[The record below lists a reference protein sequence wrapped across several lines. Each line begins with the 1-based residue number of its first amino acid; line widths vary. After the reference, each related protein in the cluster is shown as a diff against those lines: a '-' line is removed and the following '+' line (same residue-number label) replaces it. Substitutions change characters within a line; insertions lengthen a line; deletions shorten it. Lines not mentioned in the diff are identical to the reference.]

1 MVKISPFRNSF
12 NAGEFS
18 ILTEGRVDTER
29 YPASMRSMLNCI
41 AAPQGPAIGRSGTKF
56 IARAKSNSSYSA
68 LIPFTYDE
76 DQTIRLEFSA
86 NSIRFINEDGPQTF
100 AAVAIT
106 VVLQANPLKF
116 TAAGHGLSVG
126 DDTFL
131 SGLPLDTNGNNQT
144 VNVTAVAGNDITVSF
159 AYNGAVGAVAA
170 NSNKIYQ
177 IATVYTSDDVRNIRY
192 LQKDDVTYLYCP
204 GKRNYKLS
212 RLGATNWTISEVVYA
227 NGPFMPA
234 PKKSGRL
241 AISANGGPTPDM
253 TSDVLPTGVCSAS
266 TAAASRE
273 AFRAFDRDRQSW
285 WEPTTVQQGWLQ
297 YQFPT
302 AKVVD
307 GYTIYVAKQ
316 GTSGTVSGESGNADA
331 DYTAKDHAPGSWTF
345 SGSTD
350 GTTWAILDQQDG
362 YVLYDNNRSV
372 LFPVNNDQAYAYYR
386 LDITEC
392 VRNGPIKP
400 RVGEFVLSASTDPS
414 TTINVVLSGTYDDI
428 NSGAGFK
435 VTDIGRLLRM
445 KGRDNN
451 WRVLKITAFTD
462 ATHVQV
468 KVLDSPFLSIDPI
481 LDWQMGY
488 WSDTTGWPTCGILWG
503 DRIFVAGISRFPR
516 LVCASGVGNY
526 EDFGSTTSADV
537 VTDALALVLN
547 LNTKIPSP
555 IRWLAS
561 DERGILVGTGSGEHI
576 IQRVSTQQVFGAR
589 NVESIPTSRRGSANM
604 EPVQVDRQILFVQT
618 AKRTLRELAYV
629 YEADGY
635 KAPSMSLFASHLG
648 VPNFAQIV
656 YAPEPHNLAWI
667 RRTDGS
673 MVGLTYNREENVI
686 GWHRHDYGGEVESI
700 CTTLSPGDK
709 QDALWLVIK
718 RTINGEDVR
727 FIERLEHFWDFGT
740 DISDAYYVDC
750 GLVYNGAATD
760 KIYGFGH
767 LAGDTVD
774 GLVNGIPYFGMEVS
788 ENGVVT
794 MPLDDVT
801 SFVGGK
807 SYTISGEISR
817 IEGGSQNGT
826 SQGKRKRI
834 GNIVAHLWDSYY
846 GEIGTLNEDTQEVV
860 WSDIRYDE
868 PLDQLEPIALQTGM
882 FGPMTED
889 AGFCRGGTIYFRQT
903 SMLPFNL
910 ISLMPTMETQ
920 EP

>member
-1 MVKISPFRNSF
+1 
-12 NAGEFS
+12 
-18 ILTEGRVDTER
+18 
-29 YPASMRSMLNCI
+29 
-41 AAPQGPAIGRSGTKF
+41 
-56 IARAKSNSSYSA
+56 
-68 LIPFTYDE
+68 
-76 DQTIRLEFSA
+76 
-86 NSIRFINEDGPQTF
+86 
-100 AAVAIT
+100 
-106 VVLQANPLKF
+106 
-116 TAAGHGLSVG
+116 
-126 DDTFL
+126 
-131 SGLPLDTNGNNQT
+131 
-144 VNVTAVAGNDITVSF
+144 
-159 AYNGAVGAVAA
+159 
-170 NSNKIYQ
+170 
-177 IATVYTSDDVRNIRY
+177 
-192 LQKDDVTYLYCP
+192 
-204 GKRNYKLS
+204 
-212 RLGATNWTISEVVYA
+212 
-227 NGPFMPA
+227 
-234 PKKSGRL
+234 
-241 AISANGGPTPDM
+241 
-253 TSDVLPTGVCSAS
+253 
-266 TAAASRE
+266 
-273 AFRAFDRDRQSW
+273 
-285 WEPTTVQQGWLQ
+285 
-297 YQFPT
+297 
-302 AKVVD
+302 
-307 GYTIYVAKQ
+307 
-316 GTSGTVSGESGNADA
+316 
-331 DYTAKDHAPGSWTF
+331 
-345 SGSTD
+345 
-350 GTTWAILDQQDG
+350 
-362 YVLYDNNRSV
+362 
-372 LFPVNNDQAYAYYR
+372 
-386 LDITEC
+386 
-392 VRNGPIKP
+392 
-400 RVGEFVLSASTDPS
+400 
-414 TTINVVLSGTYDDI
+414 
-428 NSGAGFK
+428 
-435 VTDIGRLLRM
+435 
-445 KGRDNN
+445 
-451 WRVLKITAFTD
+451 
-462 ATHVQV
+462 
-468 KVLDSPFLSIDPI
+468 
-481 LDWQMGY
+481 
-488 WSDTTGWPTCGILWG
+488 
-503 DRIFVAGISRFPR
+503 
-516 LVCASGVGNY
+516 
-526 EDFGSTTSADV
+526 
-537 VTDALALVLN
+537 
-547 LNTKIPSP
+547 
-555 IRWLAS
+555 
-561 DERGILVGTGSGEHI
+561 
-576 IQRVSTQQVFGAR
+576 
-589 NVESIPTSRRGSANM
+589 
-604 EPVQVDRQILFVQT
+604 
-618 AKRTLRELAYV
+618 
-629 YEADGY
+629 
-635 KAPSMSLFASHLG
+635 